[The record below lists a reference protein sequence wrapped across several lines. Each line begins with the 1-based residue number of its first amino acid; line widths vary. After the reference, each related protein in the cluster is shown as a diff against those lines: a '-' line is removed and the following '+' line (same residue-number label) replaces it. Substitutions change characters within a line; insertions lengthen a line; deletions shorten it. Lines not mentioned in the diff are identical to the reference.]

1 MLILSLKR
9 PSRLRLRGFFVGRHG
24 WAGEL
29 NLRYTLKALFEGPFG
44 TGYPVEHAE
53 RKRRDTMLLKQLK
66 AQSQKEMAN
75 FLAVVDKE
83 LLNKVCRNSNVQEL
97 LQLDKL

>member
-1 MLILSLKR
+1 M
-9 PSRLRLRGFFVGRHG
+9 
-24 WAGEL
+24 
-29 NLRYTLKALFEGPFG
+29 RYTLQALFEGTFG

-83 LLNKVCRNSNVQEL
+83 LLNKVCRNSNLQEL

>member
-1 MLILSLKR
+1 M
-9 PSRLRLRGFFVGRHG
+9 
-24 WAGEL
+24 
-29 NLRYTLKALFEGPFG
+29 RYTLKALFEGPFG

-75 FLAVVDKE
+75 FLAVVDK
-83 LLNKVCRNSNVQEL
+83 
-97 LQLDKL
+97 